1 MKKKAL
7 LFAITI
13 AISTPIIAQEKT
25 SKSGSCPKLYIGVST
40 GLENPAGLL
49 GFNIDVP
56 VTQQFSLGAG
66 GGISSWGYKAYGEG
80 RFYFDKCNRGWALGT
95 GVTYNT
101 GLSNFSTSLPTTVG
115 DQTVRLDLEP
125 KVNVFVAG
133 YRFWNLGRNGHRI
146 WLQVGYSL
154 RLDEDNYTILSGHT
168 LTADGDQ
175 VMTILA
181 PGGLMVGVG
190 FSFGVV
196 K

>member
-1 MKKKAL
+1 M
-7 LFAITI
+7 
-13 AISTPIIAQEKT
+13 
-25 SKSGSCPKLYIGVST
+25 
-40 GLENPAGLL
+40 
-49 GFNIDVP
+49 
-56 VTQQFSLGAG
+56 
-66 GGISSWGYKAYGEG
+66 
-80 RFYFDKCNRGWALGT
+80 GT

-101 GLSNFSTSLPTTVG
+101 GLANFSTSLPTTTG

-168 LTADGDQ
+168 LTSGGDQ
-175 VMTILA
+175 AMTILA